1 MTNTDRTVLSN
12 MVSELATTRALLNC
26 LIKEFALPEDCLHY
40 TWPQGMLGIAP
51 GSFVD
56 GGQWKGIP
64 LTISLPNKQQFFVLV
79 DRQDRLGSHR
89 YLSDVYARRGQGT
102 WQCLAFPE
110 FVAQMLSACEYMTR
124 SSNDELLDQVLQSQ
138 QLTAAI
144 VAHNMS
150 GEHPKPL
157 SGYLASEQGLWFGHP
172 NHPAPKARLWPKH
185 LAQETYAPEFQ
196 AKTALHL
203 FEVPLDGLRISAN
216 GLSDTQVMEGFV
228 DQAKARPG
236 HALICMH
243 PVQAELFL
251 QDRRVQRLIEQGDVV
266 DLGTSGPLASPTASM
281 RTWYIEGHDYF
292 IKGSLNVRIT
302 NCVRKNA
309 WYELESTLII
319 DALFQRLH
327 TTRPET
333 LGGLSAVAEPGSLSW
348 APKGA
353 SESDDHWFREQT
365 GAILRENFCRRSG
378 PDCSV
383 MAGTLFARD
392 LRSRPLVLE
401 FLEGFKGRALD
412 DEDLLTWFDQY
423 QALLLRPVMALF
435 FNHGIVMEPH
445 LQNAV
450 VIHDNGRPQQLLLRD
465 FEGVKLTEELGMKHI
480 ETALHPRVRQSMQ
493 YSREQGWSRITYCL
507 LINNLSEAV
516 LALSWERAHLAPLM
530 WQRVEQQLRRIR
542 AELLRPAP
550 ELDALIAGDSI
561 ACKTNLKVRLAAKA
575 DREANYVRLA
585 SPWGEETRYAKEV
598 RYA

>member
-26 LIKEFALPEDCLHY
+26 LIKEFALPEECLHY
-40 TWPQGMLGIAP
+40 TWPEGMQGIAP

-64 LTISLPNKQQFFVLV
+64 LTISLPNQQQFFVLV
-79 DRQDRLGSHR
+79 DRRDHLGSHR
-89 YLSDVYARRGQGT
+89 YLSDVYARQGQGT
-102 WQCLAFPE
+102 WRCLAFAE
-110 FVAQMLSACEYMTR
+110 FARQLLTACEHMTR
-124 SSNDELLDQVLQSQ
+124 ASNDELLDQVLQSQ
-138 QLTAAI
+138 HLTAAI
-144 VAHNMS
+144 VAHNMT
-150 GEHPKPL
+150 GEHPAPL

-172 NHPAPKARLWPKH
+172 NHPAPKARLWPEH

-196 AKTALHL
+196 AQTALHL
-203 FEVPLDGLRISAN
+203 FEVPLEGLRITSN
-216 GLSDTQVMEGFV
+216 GLSDAEVMAGFA
-228 DQAKARPG
+228 DQSRARPG

-243 PVQAELFL
+243 PVQAQLFM
-251 QDRRVQRLIEQGDVV
+251 QDRRVQRLLELGDIS
-266 DLGTSGPLASPTASM
+266 DLGASGLLASPTASM

-319 DALFQRLH
+319 DELFQRLQQ
-327 TTRPET
+327 TRPET
-333 LGGLSAVAEPGSLSW
+333 LGGLSTVAEPGSMSW
-348 APKGA
+348 APKGV
-353 SESDDHWFREQT
+353 SEADGHWFREQT

-378 PDCSV
+378 ADCSV

-392 LRSRPLVLE
+392 LRSRPLVHD
-401 FLEGFKGRALD
+401 FLERFNGGELEDQHLLD
-412 DEDLLTWFDQY
+412 WFDEY
-423 QALLLRPVMALF
+423 QALLLSPVMALF

-450 VIHDNGRPQQLLLRD
+450 LIHDNGRPQQLLLRD
-465 FEGVKLTEELGMKHI
+465 FEGVKLTEELGIKAI
-480 ETALHPRVRQSMQ
+480 QVGLHPRIRQSLL
-493 YSREQGWSRITYCL
+493 YSREQGWNRITYCL

-516 LALSWERAHLAPLM
+516 LALSWERPHLAPLM
-530 WQRVEQQLRRIR
+530 WQRVERQLQRIR
-542 AELLRPAP
+542 DELVLPAP
-550 ELDALIAGDSI
+550 ELDALIAGQSI

-585 SPWGEETRYAKEV
+585 SPWATEARYA
-598 RYA
+598 